1 MAKCAK
7 EKLQIVLNEIE
18 NENRIIQKAKEKVKV
33 LNAKKRKLQRQ
44 IQDEEFEELRNVLV
58 DYGIRNKQD
67 FEGFIDKT
75 TSDQN

>member
-1 MAKCAK
+1 M
-7 EKLQIVLNEIE
+7 NEIE

-44 IQDEEFEELRNVLV
+44 IQDEEFEELRSVLV

-75 TSDQN
+75 TTAQN

>member
-75 TSDQN
+75 TTAQN